1 MRWLLTIILVV
12 GLTLTAMACEEGEE
26 AATATPSPPFTPTAT
41 AQATPTPG
49 DTPAA
54 TVSSTPTA
62 AATPARQESPT
73 PAAATPTATPQ
84 LEGNI
89 ELLGWM
95 PHEGRAW
102 TEGLLVSE
110 GVLWESTGLVGKSQ
124 VRGLDRETGAVLW
137 SVPNTE
143 GEFGEGLVRA
153 FGRTY
158 LLTYEEG
165 KAYLFERDGEQ
176 PYTLFAT
183 YEGEGWGLTAT
194 EEHLVNSNG
203 SATLYYRD
211 PETFE
216 IAKEVPI
223 QYRGQ
228 PVQRLNELEFDGT
241 YIWANQWQTPYV
253 YRILEREPSNV
264 VRYTLPAEVCPGGA
278 PNGIAWDQEQDI
290 FFVTGQRCEKIWK
303 ARFQ

>member
-1 MRWLLTIILVV
+1 MRWVLTVVLVV
-12 GLTLTAMACEEGEE
+12 GLTLTATACEEGEE
-26 AATATPSPPFTPTAT
+26 AATATPSPSFTATAT
-41 AQATPTPG
+41 AQATPTP
-49 DTPAA
+49 AA
-54 TVSSTPTA
+54 TPTPE
-62 AATPARQESPT
+62 ATPARQESPT
-73 PAAATPTATPQ
+73 PSAAATAEETPQ
-84 LEGNI
+84 LEGQV

-110 GVLWESTGLVGKSQ
+110 GVLWESTGLVGESQ
-124 VRGLDRETGAVLW
+124 VRGVDRETGAVLW

-143 GEFGEGLVRA
+143 GSFGEGLVRA

-158 LLTYEEG
+158 LLTYKEG

-253 YRILEREPSNV
+253 YRILEREPSDV

-290 FFVTGQRCEKIWK
+290 FFVTGQRCERIWK